1 MWFAGEVPG
10 NRLSLETSPYLL
22 QHANNPVDWY
32 PWGGEAFA
40 RARSE
45 DRPIFLSIGYFSCHR
60 CQVMARELF
69 ENPQIAALMNQN
81 FVCIKVDREERPDID
96 RIYGA
101 YLKACTGESGWP
113 LSVWLTPDLKPF
125 AGGICF
131 PEDNRDGAP
140 GFPRRLRQIA
150 LSWRDEHQE
159 ILSASDDMMRQ
170 LRAQMATTPQGPGVV
185 EPALLDAAFGYF
197 RRSFDSRAGDS
208 RAGDSTS
215 GEFGNA
221 PDLAR
226 PSVQGFLLR
235 YWKRTGDAV
244 ALHMVRGVLT
254 ALSQGGKHDHPDG
267 GFHRYSIEGQRVGP
281 HFAKLLCDQAQ
292 LALSF
297 LEAFQITGD
306 EDFARTA
313 RRTLDYV
320 MRRLTSPEG
329 AFWSAEDGGAFY
341 LWTFAELADLP
352 GERAA
357 VVARRY
363 GVEPKGNV
371 DDDPEGEFTG
381 RNILV
386 AARPADAD
394 LAAGEAILPEAR
406 NQRPRPALDDSILT
420 AWNGLMISAFARA
433 GAVFGH
439 PPYVDAARHA
449 ADFLDRAMVREDGR
463 LLRRYRDGDAA
474 IPGMLEDYAAF
485 AGALIDLYEV
495 TGGFQHLVRAMALT
509 DWQIALFEDAADGG
523 FYASAI
529 EDAQCLVRMKGDYDG
544 PEPSGNSLA
553 LGNLLRLFRMTG
565 NARYDEC
572 AQRLVAA
579 MQSRLAETPDAL
591 PAMLAACELDLS
603 PHRQVVIAGKLS
615 EEMARALWL
624 PFDPNRITVHADF
637 ETAALQPGLVAM
649 TSQGGEAAVYVC
661 DNFVCASPV
670 TTPSALAF
678 LLARPAQQEVPADS
692 RPQMSDTPKS
702 EGSFRILRGPA

>member
-1 MWFAGEVPG
+1 MWFAGEVP
-10 NRLSLETSPYLL
+10 NSRLTPEKSPYLL
-22 QHANNPVDWY
+22 RHANNPVEWY
-32 PWGGEAFA
+32 PWGEEAFA

-45 DRPIFLSIGYFSCHR
+45 HKPIFLSIGYFTCR
-60 CQVMARELF
+60 ICQVMARELF
-69 ENPQIAALMNQN
+69 ENLQIAALMNQN

-101 YLKACTGESGWP
+101 YLKAHTGEVGWP

-125 AGGICF
+125 AGGIHF
-131 PEDNRDGAP
+131 APDNGDGEP
-140 GFPRRLRQIA
+140 GFPRILRQVA
-150 LSWRDEHQE
+150 RSWRDRHLE
-159 ILSASDDMMRQ
+159 ILSSSDDMIGQ
-170 LRAQMATTPQGPGVV
+170 LRAQTACSPQGPGVV
-185 EPALLDAAFGYF
+185 ETALLEAAFVYF
-197 RRSFDSRAGDS
+197 RSSFDSTAG
-208 RAGDSTS
+208 G
-215 GEFGNA
+215 FGNA
-221 PDLAR
+221 PDLTP

-235 YWKRTGDAV
+235 YWKRTGDTA
-244 ALHMVRGVLT
+244 ALHLVSGALN
-254 ALSQGGKHDHPDG
+254 ALSEGGRHDHLDG
-267 GFHRYSIEGQRVGP
+267 GFHRYSVEGQRVVP

-297 LEAFQITGD
+297 LEAFQATGN
-306 EDFARTA
+306 ESFALTA

-320 MRRLTSPEG
+320 LSRLRSPEG

-341 LWTFAELADLP
+341 LWTFAELTGLL

-357 VVARRY
+357 PVAHRY
-363 GVEPKGNV
+363 GVTPEGNV
-371 DDDPEGEFTG
+371 HDDPEGDFTG
-381 RNILV
+381 RNILF
-386 AARPADAD
+386 AACPAEAD
-394 LAAGEAILPEAR
+394 LTECEAILLEAR
-406 NQRPRPALDDSILT
+406 NQRPRPALDDRVLT

-439 PPYVDAARHA
+439 QPYVDAACQA
-449 ADFLDRAMVREDGR
+449 ADFLDRVMVLEDGR

-485 AGALIDLYEV
+485 TGGLIDLYEV
-495 TGGFQHLVRAMALT
+495 TGGFHHLVRAIALT
-509 DWQIALFEDAADGG
+509 DWQIAVFEDVADGG

-529 EDAQCLVRMKGDYDG
+529 EDANCLLRMKSDYDG
-544 PEPSGNSLA
+544 CEPSGNSLA

-615 EEMARALWL
+615 EELARALWL
-624 PFDPNRITVHADF
+624 PFDPNRITLHADF
-637 ETAALQPGLVAM
+637 ETAALQPGLLAM
-649 TSQGGEAAVYVC
+649 TPEAGEAAVYVC
-661 DNFVCASPV
+661 DNFVFDSPV

-678 LLARPAQQEVPADS
+678 QMSRPARQEVPVVS
-692 RPQMSDTPKS
+692 PSQVSETPKS
-702 EGSFRILRGPA
+702 ENSFRILRAPA